1 MKIILKFAP
10 KLNYSMKG
18 QDKGFDSAYY
28 QKKQEKKKQKKSKNE
43 ELDGKKLYDLYR
55 HSTKLIE

>member
-1 MKIILKFAP
+1 
-10 KLNYSMKG
+10 MKG